1 MWTLAEIA
9 QHVDGVIIGDA
20 ACKISN
26 VSTLL
31 AANKQQISFLANTKY
46 KKYLEGLKKATLT
59 KATSSAKP
67 LVSKAVSTAKAT
79 KYGKIALGVAGVGLA
94 AKAYIKKKMDKSNE
108 NPYVKFCD

>member
-9 QHVDGVIIGDA
+9 EHIDGVIIGDA

-46 KKYLEGLKKATLT
+46 KKYLLK
-59 KATSSAKP
+59 
-67 LVSKAVSTAKAT
+67 
-79 KYGKIALGVAGVGLA
+79 
-94 AKAYIKKKMDKSNE
+94 
-108 NPYVKFCD
+108 